1 MYNEAKNRKKL
12 KGSHRGP
19 PWSFY
24 TLIRKSYCYQ
34 VQWKCGNSNPWSYCI
49 NFPLI
54 WITYISR
61 HKIWILRVLLGG
73 QGARFKLHSEISSF
87 WKYSYKLPTNLG
99 RPVALVGG
107 LDSFPILCLMAD
119 LPIWMAKVISPE
131 YWKWYGTIHA
141 FLAQLQ
147 NVLYTGILAT
157 PSRIYIYKLYMLKCV
172 ENSMCSNPIST
183 SNDEPK
189 KI

>member
-1 MYNEAKNRKKL
+1 MYNEANNRTKS
-12 KGSHRGP
+12 KGSQTGP

-34 VQWKCGNSNPWSYCI
+34 LQWKWVNSNPWSYCI

-87 WKYSYKLPTNLG
+87 WKYSYILLTDLG
-99 RPVALVGG
+99 RPAALVKG
-107 LDSFPILCLMAD
+107 LDSFSILCLMAD
-119 LPIWMAKVISPE
+119 FPISMTKVISPRLLKMMQNDS
-131 YWKWYGTIHA
+131 YILDK
-141 FLAQLQ
+141 LQ
-147 NVLYTGILAT
+147 NVLYRNI
-157 PSRIYIYKLYMLKCV
+157 
-172 ENSMCSNPIST
+172 SNAL
-183 SNDEPK
+183 
-189 KI
+189 